1 MGAKSSTDHGSGSE
15 AGEEDEAIAGGS
27 ESAGTSESPSG
38 QRTGER
44 RKHPVDIQYEEEPLL
59 VTDETPNKR
68 RGLSKSKR
76 GRGLHFLG
84 GEIQNVGDTIDD

>member
-15 AGEEDEAIAGGS
+15 AGEAEEVVAGGN

-44 RKHPVDIQYEEEPLL
+44 RKYSVDIQYEEEPLL

-68 RGLSKSKR
+68 RRFSESKR
-76 GRGLHFLG
+76 GRGLHFFR
-84 GEIQNVGDTIDD
+84 GEIQHVGDTIDD